1 MTGRQGI
8 SVIMPAF
15 NASRFLDRSLAAVI
29 DLRRRGLVDEVIVVD
44 DGSTDTT
51 AQQARGLGA
60 KVVAMPQQAGP
71 AAARNRGAEEARG
84 QVLWFVDSDVAVH
97 SDAAEVLQRVMT
109 DPTLVAAFGSYDTS
123 PPEPGCLSRYK
134 NLIHHFYHTQG
145 AGDATTFWA
154 GCGAVRARAFRS
166 VGGFDSARYRY
177 PSIEDIELGDRLR
190 HLGRIR
196 IEPALQATHLKRW
209 RIVNVLRTDILRR
222 AVPWSRLI
230 RERAGLADTLNIS
243 RAERLRAGLAWVLAF
258 SCLALIAAPWLW
270 PLPVLLFGAA
280 ILANARLA
288 RFLNRQGGP
297 AFALFGLAWHQ
308 FYYLYASATYVWC
321 MVEARLGLG

>member
-8 SVIMPAF
+8 SVIMPAY

-29 DLRRRGLVDEVIVVD
+29 DLQRRGLVDEVIVVD
-44 DGSTDTT
+44 DGSTDAT
-51 AQQARGLGA
+51 ARQARGLGA

-97 SDAAEVLQRVMT
+97 SDAAEVLQRLMT

-123 PPEPGCLSRYK
+123 PPEPGWLSRYK

-154 GCGAVRARAFRS
+154 GCGAVRAEAFRS
-166 VGGFDSARYRY
+166 VGGFDGTRYRY

-209 RIVNVLRTDILRR
+209 RIVNVLRTDILHR

-243 RAERLRAGLAWVLAF
+243 RAERLRAGLAWLFAF

-270 PLPVLLFGAA
+270 PLPVVLFGAA
-280 ILANARLA
+280 ILANGPLA
-288 RFLNRQGGP
+288 RFLYRQGGP